1 MYGENIID
9 HYFAALVHKQLW
21 IVFMLCI
28 CPFVYSCTHGAMQLT
43 IQKTTRGRGRHY
55 SFKIWKLEDFTDE
68 FGILT

>member
-28 CPFVYSCTHGAMQLT
+28 CPFVYSCTHGSNAANHPKNYKRKGQTLQFQNMET
-43 IQKTTRGRGRHY
+43 GGFY
-55 SFKIWKLEDFTDE
+55 
-68 FGILT
+68 